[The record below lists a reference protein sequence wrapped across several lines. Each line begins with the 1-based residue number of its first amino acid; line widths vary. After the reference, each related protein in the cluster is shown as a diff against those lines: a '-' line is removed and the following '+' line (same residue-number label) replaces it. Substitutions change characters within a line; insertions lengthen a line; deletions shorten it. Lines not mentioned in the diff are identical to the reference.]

1 MVYLFRTTRKDSMS
15 NYQKLF
21 NGLMA
26 ILKKN
31 EATHPLAQK
40 CFKDCENEL
49 AFTPPNPKSAA
60 SKQMVLEILKH
71 SDEEAYAQ
79 LLPMFI
85 GSAVDS
91 ILIWHI
97 DTENGNYTI
106 YTDVDMQQLVGI
118 KHSKKTLTDIRRN
131 YFIQKEAV
139 QKLGDD
145 PVYSYDEKEIT
156 FIKKKL
162 LT

>member
-1 MVYLFRTTRKDSMS
+1 MS

-21 NGLMA
+21 DGLMA

-31 EATHPLAQK
+31 EANNPLVQK
-40 CFKDCENEL
+40 CLKDSDGEL
-49 AFTPPNPKSAA
+49 AFTPPNLNSYT
-60 SKQMVLEILKH
+60 SKQMVLEILKRT
-71 SDEEAYAQ
+71 DEEAYAQ

-85 GSAVDS
+85 SNAVDS

-97 DTENGNYTI
+97 DTENGSYTI

-118 KHSKKTLTDIRRN
+118 KHNNRTLTDIRRN
-131 YFIQKEAV
+131 YFIQKEAL
-139 QKLGDD
+139 QKLGDN

>member
-1 MVYLFRTTRKDSMS
+1 MS

-21 NGLMA
+21 DGLMA

-31 EATHPLAQK
+31 EANNPLAQK
-40 CFKDCENEL
+40 CLKDSTGEL
-49 AFTPPNPKSAA
+49 AFAPPNLKSYT
-60 SKQMVLEILKH
+60 SKQMVLEILKRT
-71 SDEEAYAQ
+71 DTEAYAQ

-85 GSAVDS
+85 SNADDN

-97 DTENGNYTI
+97 DTENGSYTI
-106 YTDVDMQQLVGI
+106 YTDVDMKQLVGI
-118 KHSKKTLTDIRRN
+118 KHINRTLTDIRRN
-131 YFIQKEAV
+131 YFIQKEAL
-139 QKLGDD
+139 QKLGDN
-145 PVYSYDEKEIT
+145 PVYSYEEKEIT